1 MATTIQ
7 QPDHALRCGYRTV
20 SIIGLK
26 GEPTMEAKTL
36 SIPGPRLWMWPA
48 NDSIVCEA
56 HTSPSD
62 WPYER
67 LSQRESDEFR
77 GFIRAEYGDV
87 DACESCRYGIGK

>member
-20 SIIGLK
+20 SVIGLK

-48 NDSIVCEA
+48 NDMTVCEA
-56 HTSPSD
+56 HTHPSD
-62 WPYER
+62 WPFVR

-77 GFIRAEYGDV
+77 GFMHAEMGEET
-87 DACESCRYGIGK
+87 ACEMCRAGMS